1 MKLKQKSPQKAAT
14 NWIVSKSKNLLFTL
28 IFIASLFA
36 IGCSVDNMKP
46 EDLKVDLSKERGS
59 GRYDTGELT
68 TTKDTVNNKA
78 TVLING
84 SSTTGTFLYTLLT
97 NTSIPSDYRSANGAG
112 VVVTDIIKVV
122 DTAQNIEITGGV
134 TIDKNDA
141 GGVYRINI
149 PDSGVT
155 KIKVEY
161 NYKLKYLPSTS
172 SAPQT
177 DHTVF
182 KVNSDTTN
190 WTSLDLYKEIAG
202 STENSLFGKTYIYG
216 VMTSVY
222 ANPTTYYMG
231 LITNNILTNNN
242 VSVASNGGAYNFG
255 YINLGGNNYEKSIKY
270 INFIMH
276 TFSIFIRSLINQ
288 YANFD

>member
-68 TTKDTVNNKA
+68 TTQDTVNNKA
-78 TVLING
+78 TVLVNG
-84 SSTTGTFLYTLLT
+84 STTGTFLSTLLT
-97 NTSIPSDYRSANGAG
+97 NTHIHSDYRSANGAG

-122 DTAQNIEITGGV
+122 DTTQNIEITGGV

-161 NYKLKYLPSTS
+161 NYKLKYLPS

-182 KVNSDTTN
+182 YINNHTTN

-202 STENSLFGKTYIYG
+202 SSESSLFGKTYIIG
-216 VMTSVY
+216 TATSVS
-222 ANPTTYYMG
+222 ANPTTFTKG
-231 LITNNILTNNN
+231 LITTNVLTTT
-242 VSVASNGGAYNFG
+242 VSANGGIYKLWI
-255 YINLGGNNYEKSIKY
+255 Y
-270 INFIMH
+270 
-276 TFSIFIRSLINQ
+276 
-288 YANFD
+288 

>member
-36 IGCSVDNMKP
+36 ISCSVDNMKP

-78 TVLING
+78 TVLVNG

-97 NTSIPSDYRSANGAG
+97 NTSISSYKNANGAG

-122 DTAQNIEITGGV
+122 DSAQNIEITGGV

-161 NYKLKYLPSTS
+161 NYKLKYLPS

-182 KVNSDTTN
+182 NVNSNATN

-202 STENSLFGKTYIYG
+202 STESSLFGKTYIIG
-216 VMTSVY
+216 TAASLS
-222 ANPTTYYMG
+222 ANPATFTKG
-231 LITNNILTNNN
+231 LITTNVLTTT
-242 VSVASNGGAYNFG
+242 VSANGGTYKLWI
-255 YINLGGNNYEKSIKY
+255 Y
-270 INFIMH
+270 
-276 TFSIFIRSLINQ
+276 
-288 YANFD
+288 

>member
-36 IGCSVDNMKP
+36 ISCSVDNMKP

-59 GRYDTGELT
+59 GKYDTGELT
-68 TTKDTVNNKA
+68 TTQDTVNKKA
-78 TVLING
+78 TVLVNG
-84 SSTTGTFLYTLLT
+84 STTGTFLYTLLT
-97 NTSIPSDYRSANGAG
+97 NTSISSYKSANGAG

-122 DTAQNIEITGGV
+122 DIAQNIEITGGV

-161 NYKLKYLPSTS
+161 NYKLKYPPS

-182 KVNSDTTN
+182 NVNSDTTN

-202 STENSLFGKTYIYG
+202 SSESSLFGKTYIIG
-216 VMTSVY
+216 TAASVSV
-222 ANPTTYYMG
+222 NPATFTKG
-231 LITNNILTNNN
+231 LITTNVLTTT
-242 VSVASNGGAYNFG
+242 VSSNGGIYKLWI
-255 YINLGGNNYEKSIKY
+255 Y
-270 INFIMH
+270 
-276 TFSIFIRSLINQ
+276 
-288 YANFD
+288 

>member
-36 IGCSVDNMKP
+36 ISCSVDNMKP

-78 TVLING
+78 TVLVNG
-84 SSTTGTFLYTLLT
+84 SSTTSTFLYTLLT
-97 NTSIPSDYRSANGAG
+97 NTHIPSGYKNANGAG

-161 NYKLKYLPSTS
+161 NYKLKYLPS

-202 STENSLFGKTYIYG
+202 STENSLFGKTYIIG
-216 VMTSVY
+216 TATSVS
-222 ANPTTYYMG
+222 ANPTTFTKG
-231 LITNNILTNNN
+231 LITTNVLTTT
-242 VSVASNGGAYNFG
+242 VSANGGIYKLWI
-255 YINLGGNNYEKSIKY
+255 Y
-270 INFIMH
+270 
-276 TFSIFIRSLINQ
+276 
-288 YANFD
+288 

>member
-14 NWIVSKSKNLLFTL
+14 SWIVSKPKNLLFTL

-36 IGCSVDNMKP
+36 ISCSVDNMKP

-68 TTKDTVNNKA
+68 TTQDIVNKKA
-78 TVLING
+78 TILVNG
-84 SSTTGTFLYTLLT
+84 STTGTFLYTLLT
-97 NTSIPSDYRSANGAG
+97 NPSDYKSANGAG

-122 DTAQNIEITGGV
+122 DSAQNIEITGGV

-161 NYKLKYLPSTS
+161 NYKLKYLPS

-182 KVNSDTTN
+182 KVNSDNTN

-202 STENSLFGKTYIYG
+202 STESSLFGKTYIIG
-216 VMTSVY
+216 TAASLS
-222 ANPTTYYMG
+222 ANLTNFTKG
-231 LITNNILTNNN
+231 LITNNVLTTT
-242 VSVASNGGAYNFG
+242 VTNGHIYKLWI
-255 YINLGGNNYEKSIKY
+255 Y
-270 INFIMH
+270 
-276 TFSIFIRSLINQ
+276 
-288 YANFD
+288 